1 MSGDESLVD
10 RVRRSPPGA
19 RVLVEAEPRI
29 TVPGPP
35 LTSTVTIVSR
45 WFGLARKPKYEY
57 RPPREAVT
65 VLAGLIRP
73 RRDIAPPPR
82 ASPLATPPPPN
93 TPARP
98 PPEPPPHSPH

>member
-29 TVPGPP
+29 TVPGAP

-65 VLAGLIRP
+65 LLASLIRL
-73 RRDIAPPPR
+73 RRNIAPTPR
-82 ASPLATPPPPN
+82 GSPIESSPDPNRRATPMP
-93 TPARP
+93 
-98 PPEPPPHSPH
+98 

>member
-29 TVPGPP
+29 TVPGAP

-57 RPPREAVT
+57 RPPREAVNF
-65 VLAGLIRP
+65 VPRLIP
-73 RRDIAPPPR
+73 LRRNNAPPPR
-82 ASPLATPPPPN
+82 GAPTETSPNPQRPASPMP
-93 TPARP
+93 
-98 PPEPPPHSPH
+98 